1 MIELCLWCTFRG
13 YAAFDTFCVIA
24 FSSYFATQFR
34 LLCIDTNLVMLQ
46 NAEKLG
52 VCKLTQGEGLQHLI
66 GILGNFGCISV
77 NHHRCKNLQ
86 QITRDPSF
94 LYMLFTHSDC
104 AK

>member
-1 MIELCLWCTFRG
+1 MIELCLSCTFRG

-34 LLCIDTNLVMLQ
+34 LLCIDSNLVMLQ

-52 VCKLTQGEGLQHLI
+52 VVQTNTRRGVQHRV

-77 NHHRCKNLQ
+77 NIHRGKNLQ
-86 QITRDPSF
+86 
-94 LYMLFTHSDC
+94 
-104 AK
+104 